1 MDIITN
7 DSVSETLS
15 EKRWV
20 TDKGL
25 IYMNVVMND
34 RVTEKVIPQEM

>member
-15 EKRWV
+15 EKGLV
-20 TDKGL
+20 ADKGL
-25 IYMNVVMND
+25 IYMNVDMND
-34 RVTEKVIPQEM
+34 RVAEKVIL